1 MSVPLIL
8 TFYSDNNIETG
19 GLTINITATATSFLY
34 IGWPGEDAPIQHTGN
49 GSSQAYNNPAL
60 ITSGN
65 FTISVYGDGYALP
78 TPSPS
83 TNVTAFNLA
92 NNPYLV
98 SCTQFGQIG
107 LTSLNNTFKGTNI
120 SSVSSDLPT
129 SITTLIET
137 FSNSTSPTITNIN
150 SWDTSN
156 VTNMSYMFSGATSF
170 NGNMSSWDT
179 SNVTNMSNMFNG
191 ATSFNQNISSW
202 YTPSVTNM
210 SNMFNGATSFNQNIG
225 NWNTSSVSNMSYMFS
240 GATSFNQ
247 NIGSWVTSSV
257 SNMSNMFNGATS
269 FNGNMSSWNFS
280 NVTDMSYMFNGAT
293 SFNQDIGYWY
303 TPIVTNMSNMFN
315 GATSFNQNI
324 GSWVTSSV
332 SNMSYMFSGATSFNG
347 NMSSWNFSNVT
358 NMSYMFSGA
367 TSFNENISSWYT
379 PSVTNMSNMFNG
391 ATSFNQNISSW
402 NVSNVTNMSYMF
414 NQASAFNQPIN
425 QDINTWNVSSVT
437 NMSNMFNGATSF
449 NQNIGNWNTSNVTD
463 MSYMFSGATS
473 FNQNIGEWDT
483 SVVTNMS
490 NMFYTATSFNGNISG
505 WNTSEV
511 TDMNTMFYNAFAF
524 NQNIG
529 NWDTSSV
536 TNMSNMFYD
545 AVAFNQNIGSWNI
558 SAVTNMIS
566 MLNNSGITTDTFDS
580 ILDAWAELETVQ
592 SSVTLGA
599 TGLTYTE
606 DNAGYTTLT
615 TTPYPGWT
623 IQAEPTCFKEGTK
636 ILTID
641 GYQPIETLKIGD
653 LIMTLEGECRPIIIV
668 GKSTITHQ
676 ASKDRIKNQFYI
688 YKKENNNEL
697 IEDLIITGGHSILVD
712 DFKNTYEENKNSHYF
727 GGENLAIYNKY
738 RLLACVD
745 EDAEVYEIPGK
756 YNIYHIALDG
766 KEDLPYGIFAN
777 GLLVESCCPMYLRDK
792 SFMNL
797 FHM

>member
-191 ATSFNQNISSW
+191 ATSFNQ
-202 YTPSVTNM
+202 
-210 SNMFNGATSFNQNIG
+210 
-225 NWNTSSVSNMSYMFS
+225 
-240 GATSFNQ
+240 
-247 NIGSWVTSSV
+247 
-257 SNMSNMFNGATS
+257 
-269 FNGNMSSWNFS
+269 
-280 NVTDMSYMFNGAT
+280 
-293 SFNQDIGYWY
+293 
-303 TPIVTNMSNMFN
+303 
-315 GATSFNQNI
+315 
-324 GSWVTSSV
+324 
-332 SNMSYMFSGATSFNG
+332 
-347 NMSSWNFSNVT
+347 
-358 NMSYMFSGA
+358 
-367 TSFNENISSWYT
+367 NISSWYT